1 MAFAFYDLKAIR
13 RSWTM
18 PLLTASING
27 AAGFIYLSQQGWKT
41 VDAIYFSLEVCLTAA
56 AVWCYRAV
64 LVPMRVH
71 REDRLLSP
79 TRRAGLLVLLATA
92 LMALVPLY
100 IYKDISLGRIP
111 CCVGGDN
118 RRLAGRSGHREP
130 SPGCLWAWPWTWPE
144 QASPCTPWP
153 TVCPA

>member
-1 MAFAFYDLKAIR
+1 MPDGLCGRLRYASASILTFAVAFAFYDLKAIR

-71 REDRLLSP
+71 RRTGSSP
-79 TRRAGLLVLLATA
+79 LPAGPACWF
-92 LMALVPLY
+92 Y
-100 IYKDISLGRIP
+100 
-111 CCVGGDN
+111 
-118 RRLAGRSGHREP
+118 
-130 SPGCLWAWPWTWPE
+130 WPPR
-144 QASPCTPWP
+144 
-153 TVCPA
+153 